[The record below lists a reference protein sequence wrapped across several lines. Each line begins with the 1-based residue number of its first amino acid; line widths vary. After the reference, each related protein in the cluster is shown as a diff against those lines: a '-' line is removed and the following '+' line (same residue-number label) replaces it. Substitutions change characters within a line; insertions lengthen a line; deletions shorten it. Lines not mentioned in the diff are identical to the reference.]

1 MKLATHNKEDSMI
14 RLVTA
19 PILFFIP
26 LEGFDDERQR
36 EIEYETINH
45 VIKKYGKGLESRLK
59 GTGANLSY
67 RSWYENDFFC
77 KYCSRYLPRRYLVGN
92 EVV

>member
-1 MKLATHNKEDSMI
+1 MKLATHKKEDSMI
-14 RLVTA
+14 RLTIA
-19 PILFFIP
+19 SILFFIP
-26 LEGFDDERQR
+26 LGGFDDERQR

-67 RSWYENDFFC
+67 RSWYENDFFVC
-77 KYCSRYLPRRYLVGN
+77 IAEGTYQEN
-92 EVV
+92 T